1 MLKGLS
7 TFRSKVFFPIL
18 FLVLATVSSMGS
30 LYVYTQNRLLE
41 KELGKRGES
50 LVTVLAKNLKVG
62 LMTRSDEFIDEAITG
77 ALDIDDV
84 MGVRVYGFDGKVL
97 RSIDRKDHPPQDIE
111 PKRELFDRNLSPRI
125 FSHKGHV
132 DLFAPVYY
140 VESIIGKSDL
150 DFYPVETGGKV
161 LIGYVELSMSKEG
174 IVSAG
179 RTVRNLTLLTA
190 FLFCFIGGLIAYY
203 IASRVTLPLSDLVK
217 NIREMEQRGLHRLPE
232 HGDYEIRELSVAF
245 NAMADTL
252 KKREHELIEGMTEKK
267 RLEEQLQQAQK
278 MEAIGQLAG
287 GIAHDFN
294 NILSAITGYGHL
306 LLMKMDGDGAQKDY
320 VEHILEAAERAG
332 EVTHSLLAF
341 SRKQVI
347 NPKPLNVNNLIRKFE
362 KLLLRVI
369 GEDIALKTE
378 LADREIAI
386 MADAGQLEQV
396 VMNLVTNARD
406 AMPGGGSLTLRT
418 GLVELD
424 DAFIEAHGYGN
435 HGSYAFI
442 SVSDTGVGIDK
453 ETREKI
459 FQPFFTTK
467 VVGKGTGLGLAMVY
481 GIVTQHQGYIMVE
494 SEPGKGTTFTV
505 YLPAI
510 TPQEEA
516 LPTTADSPL
525 RGGTETI
532 LVAEDDEKVRKLSDI
547 VLREYGYEVILA
559 EDGEDAVR
567 KFIENMD
574 RIQLVILDVIM
585 PKKSGKEAYEEIK
598 RLRHEARVLF
608 SSGYTADRIDRGKMV
623 EEGFDFIVKPAQP
636 KDLLRKVREILDK

>member
-1 MLKGLS
+1 
-7 TFRSKVFFPIL
+7 
-18 FLVLATVSSMGS
+18 
-30 LYVYTQNRLLE
+30 
-41 KELGKRGES
+41 
-50 LVTVLAKNLKVG
+50 
-62 LMTRSDEFIDEAITG
+62 
-77 ALDIDDV
+77 
-84 MGVRVYGFDGKVL
+84 
-97 RSIDRKDHPPQDIE
+97 
-111 PKRELFDRNLSPRI
+111 
-125 FSHKGHV
+125 
-132 DLFAPVYY
+132 
-140 VESIIGKSDL
+140 
-150 DFYPVETGGKV
+150 
-161 LIGYVELSMSKEG
+161 
-174 IVSAG
+174 
-179 RTVRNLTLLTA
+179 
-190 FLFCFIGGLIAYY
+190 
-203 IASRVTLPLSDLVK
+203 
-217 NIREMEQRGLHRLPE
+217 
-232 HGDYEIRELSVAF
+232 
-245 NAMADTL
+245 
-252 KKREHELIEGMTEKK
+252 
-267 RLEEQLQQAQK
+267 
-278 MEAIGQLAG
+278 
-287 GIAHDFN
+287 
-294 NILSAITGYGHL
+294 
-306 LLMKMDGDGAQKDY
+306 
-320 VEHILEAAERAG
+320 
-332 EVTHSLLAF
+332 
-341 SRKQVI
+341 
-347 NPKPLNVNNLIRKFE
+347 
-362 KLLLRVI
+362 
-369 GEDIALKTE
+369 
-378 LADREIAI
+378 

-418 GLVELD
+418 GLVKLD
-424 DAFIEAHGYGN
+424 DAFLEAHGYGN
-435 HGSYAFI
+435 HGSYVFI

-608 SSGYTADRIDRGKMV
+608 SSGYTADRIDRGKMI